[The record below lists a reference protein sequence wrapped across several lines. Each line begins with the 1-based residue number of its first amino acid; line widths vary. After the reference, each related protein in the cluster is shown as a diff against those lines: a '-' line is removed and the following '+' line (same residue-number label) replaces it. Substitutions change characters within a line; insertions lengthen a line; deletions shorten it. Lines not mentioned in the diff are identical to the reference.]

1 MPFLTVSGKKIHL
14 HKSDND
20 NIMVSADGKIRTME
34 TVLNGVFRMV
44 SSGTKYGFG
53 YPKGVFRAFV
63 QNDEESGECG

>member
-1 MPFLTVSGKKIHL
+1 MPFLMVSGKKIHL

-44 SSGTKYGFG
+44 SSGTKYDFG
-53 YPKGVFRAFV
+53 YPKGNFSPFV
-63 QNDEESGECG
+63 QNDERFRRCG